1 MTDPMADDSPLNS
14 QIVAAVRTVQSFVHD
29 AAPAVANAV
38 TRQQVA
44 SALGLA
50 VQNAVA
56 HLQSLQ
62 TLDVALTAQALSLTL
77 DSAEGSEAAVSARE
91 MMQHALRD
99 AIEQLNE
106 LTRLALSTAPPPAAA
121 GE

>member
-1 MTDPMADDSPLNS
+1 MADESPLNS
-14 QIVAAVRTVQSFVHD
+14 QIVEAVRTAQSLVHD
-29 AAPAVANAV
+29 AAPVVAAAV

-62 TLDVALTAQALSLTL
+62 TLDVALTAQALSLIL
-77 DSAEGSEAAVSARE
+77 DSDEGSEAAISARE

-99 AIEQLNE
+99 ALEQLNE
-106 LTRLALSTAPPPAAA
+106 LTRLALSTQAAAPPETAAK
-121 GE
+121 